1 MGIMSALTGY
11 IRALLIA
18 DTTTYG
24 YVGSRIY
31 PKKLPLNVTIP
42 ALVLSEA
49 PGTKTEALKDNH
61 TRLQV
66 TIFGGPAP
74 GKAAYDVACDITD
87 AVKNALI
94 KQTGS
99 RNGVYVND
107 IYHII
112 DVEGDSS
119 EPLIDVV
126 HSDFGVIWEK
136 H

>member
-1 MGIMSALTGY
+1 MSALTGY
-11 IRALLIA
+11 IRALLMA
-18 DTTTYG
+18 DPTVYG
-24 YVGSRIY
+24 YVGARIY

-42 ALVLSEA
+42 ALTITE
-49 PGTKTEALKDNH
+49 PGTKTEALKDSYA
-61 TRLQV
+61 RLQV
-66 TIFGGPAP
+66 TIFGGP
-74 GKAAYDVACDITD
+74 GVGTTAYDVACAITE

-94 KQTGS
+94 KQTGT

>member
-1 MGIMSALTGY
+1 MSALTGY
-11 IRALLIA
+11 IRALLMA
-18 DTTTYG
+18 DPTVYG
-24 YVGSRIY
+24 YVCTRIY

-42 ALVLSEA
+42 ALVISES
-49 PGTKTEALKDNH
+49 PGTRTEALKDSF

-66 TIFGGPAP
+66 TVFGGP
-74 GKAAYDVACDITD
+74 GVGTTAYDVACALTE